1 MQIIAERFSTK
12 FHWQSEE
19 TDERNN
25 TWKLTGSSGTMGKWV
40 TNYIRD
46 VSDFLSRIAGYRD
59 KNIELHLQ
67 AQRELL
73 PLLFALHHQPKL
85 L

>member
-1 MQIIAERFSTK
+1 
-12 FHWQSEE
+12 
-19 TDERNN
+19 
-25 TWKLTGSSGTMGKWV
+25 MGKWV

-85 L
+85 LKVPEVSLLQVTIS